1 MKNLFCQDD
10 FYVGIVIISQPC
22 STNKHFMT
30 FEQLNFVYLFNKVL
44 YASLHDIRACQHLK
58 NKHHF
63 QTRVSLQNLC

>member
-1 MKNLFCQDD
+1 
-10 FYVGIVIISQPC
+10 
-22 STNKHFMT
+22 MT